1 MVICEDDGEGIRWDL
16 KGDIFEREQGS
27 PGGGYGL
34 YLTRE
39 ILSITD
45 ITIAETGT
53 PGEGA
58 RFEITAPSGVYR
70 LE

>member
-1 MVICEDDGEGIRWDL
+1 MGSEGGHLRTKAGIAR
-16 KGDIFEREQGS
+16 
-27 PGGGYGL
+27 GGYRL

-45 ITIAETGT
+45 IAIAETGT

-58 RFEITAPSGVYR
+58 KFEITAPSGVYR